1 MRQTKTGI
9 INTALMRVGAQGVTS
24 AFQDSPAAQ
33 TAAAAYDRALAYCLS
48 LHPWHF
54 AMRHVALAQS
64 AAPAAPGWR
73 YAWSL
78 PADCLR
84 VVEVF
89 GEDGQ
94 RIPRP
99 IPWTLAGTEGGEL
112 LHTRVGGVTLR
123 YISALTSAY
132 PAVFADAL
140 AWRVAVEIAPYVQQ
154 SGRARD
160 YLELFERALDRAA
173 TENDRACA
181 PERGFRAFCSAFLEA
196 RMVC

>member
-33 TAAAAYDRALAYCLS
+33 TAAAAYDRALMYCLS

-73 YAWSL
+73 YAWFL

-84 VVEVF
+84 VVEVLGKGGWRLF
-89 GEDGQ
+89 Q
-94 RIPRP
+94 RV
-99 IPWTLAGTEGGEL
+99 PWTLAGTEGGEM
-112 LHTRVGGVTLR
+112 LHTRVDGVTLR
-123 YISALTSAY
+123 YVSAQTSAF

-140 AWRVAVEIAPYVQQ
+140 A
-154 SGRARD
+154 
-160 YLELFERALDRAA
+160 
-173 TENDRACA
+173 
-181 PERGFRAFCSAFLEA
+181 
-196 RMVC
+196 

>member
-24 AFQDSPAAQ
+24 AFQDTPAAQ

-54 AMRHVALAQS
+54 AIRHAALAQS

-89 GEDGQ
+89 GEDGR
-94 RIPRP
+94 RIPQR
-99 IPWTLAGTEGGEL
+99 IPWTLAGTEGGDL
-112 LHTRVGGVTLR
+112 LHTRVDGVTLR
-123 YISALTSAY
+123 YVSARTSAF
-132 PAVFADAL
+132 PAAFADAL

-154 SGRARD
+154 GGGRARD

-173 TENDRACA
+173 TENDGALS
-181 PERGFRAFCSAFLEA
+181 PERWFRSAFLEA